1 MHEWLGIKKLSEYRC
16 GDSATVA
23 RKGAVFEHA
32 ELKVGYSISIDHL
45 GELSFEDLE
54 KWKLSI
60 DKCQKPTAY
69 PLDQL
74 YRRIVQL

>member
-1 MHEWLGIKKLSEYRC
+1 MVRHKKLSEYRC

-23 RKGAVFEHA
+23 RKDAVFEHA

-54 KWKLSI
+54 KMETI
-60 DKCQKPTAY
+60 N
-69 PLDQL
+69 
-74 YRRIVQL
+74 R

>member
-1 MHEWLGIKKLSEYRC
+1 M
-16 GDSATVA
+16 A
-23 RKGAVFEHA
+23 RKDAVFEHA
-32 ELKVGYSISIDHL
+32 ELKVGYSTSIDHL

-74 YRRIVQL
+74 YSRIVQL